1 MGLLS
6 SLYQQQQQI
15 NQNPTSAVRT
25 PIQNAYDNLL
35 NAQANAQNTAKE
47 EWGSAIGN
55 SVNGLAKIIASSVIG
70 NPIEKAASTRNLDNF
85 DARQDA
91 LVRQWAMEQ
100 AKKRNDFVNQAR
112 EQLGMAKADE
122 EQAYNRDLTA
132 QQIAYK
138 QAQDLLEQQ
147 NKDRQFD
154 FAKEQ
159 AEQAQKNFEKQYNL
173 KLNELNNK
181 PTEMT
186 PEEKLAWELK
196 VEDAKANA
204 KAKREAEQ
212 DLNRALAGQQAFQSN
227 LEHIKELSKNSG
239 NILDRS
245 IGNVAGIFT
254 GKDTA
259 LTKANNSMDELVS
272 QIRQAALT
280 ASGISGE
287 SDDKAQQAKL
297 KDIYERAGVPMNAKS
312 LTQAQVSSIINNI
325 ENIYRQRIAEK
336 QSFLNSFNNNSV
348 SWE

>member
-6 SLYQQQQQI
+6 PLYQQQQQI
-15 NQNPTSAVRT
+15 NQNPTSAIRT

-35 NAQANAQNTAKE
+35 NAQSNSQNTAKE

-122 EQAYNRDLTA
+122 QEAYNRALTA
-132 QQIAYK
+132 QQIDYK
-138 QAQDLLEQQ
+138 QAQDMLNNEL
-147 NKDRQFD
+147 NRDKFN

-212 DLNRALAGQQAFQSN
+212 DLNKANAEYESFKSN
-227 LEHIKELSKNSG
+227 IDNLQNLSKKSG
-239 NILDRS
+239 STISRA
-245 IGNVAGIFT
+245 IGGVGNLFDVIT
-254 GKDTA
+254 GKDTGITKPNDA
-259 LTKANNSMDELVS
+259 MQEVKAQLVQAIFKANGIDGDKINKEQSKIIL
-272 QIRQAALT
+272 RQAGMPD
-280 ASGISGE
+280 SGDLSQSQVNTIIKNIDS
-287 SDDKAQQAKL
+287 
-297 KDIYERAGVPMNAKS
+297 IYK
-312 LTQAQVSSIINNI
+312 
-325 ENIYRQRIAEK
+325 QRIAGK
-336 QSFLNSFNNNSV
+336 KNLADSFNSV

>member
-15 NQNPTSAVRT
+15 NQNPTSAIRT

-35 NAQANAQNTAKE
+35 NAQSNSQNTAKE

-122 EQAYNRDLTA
+122 QEAYNRALTA
-132 QQIAYK
+132 QQIDYK
-138 QAQDLLEQQ
+138 QAQDMLNNEL
-147 NKDRQFD
+147 NRDKFN

-181 PTEMT
+181 PAEMT

-212 DLNRALAGQQAFQSN
+212 DLNKANAEYESFKSNISN
-227 LEHIKELSKNSG
+227 LQDLSKKSG
-239 NILDRS
+239 STVSRA
-245 IGNVAGIFT
+245 IGGVGNLFDVIT
-254 GKDTA
+254 GKDTGITKPNDA
-259 LTKANNSMDELVS
+259 MQEVKAQLVQAIFKANGIDGDKINKEQSKIIL
-272 QIRQAALT
+272 RQAGMPD
-280 ASGISGE
+280 SGDLSQSQVNTIIKNIDS
-287 SDDKAQQAKL
+287 
-297 KDIYERAGVPMNAKS
+297 IYK
-312 LTQAQVSSIINNI
+312 
-325 ENIYRQRIAEK
+325 QRIAGK
-336 QSFLNSFNNNSV
+336 KNLADSFNSV